1 MIVVSA
7 AEANGEFAPT
17 YSHPVLLERTPVCHP
32 DVYSDGLMLTLL
44 DSRPCRA
51 GETTTNNQHTNT
63 HHPSPTLTTKPAP
76 TTHRRHPHPHHQ
88 CGTTHPPRHQYP
100 LHLGLSQ
107 LLHQHQR
114 TESKQAG
121 SRARCSDIHH
131 HPHNTNTHP
140 TPLPYSTPIPTNAAC
155 LTV

>member
-17 YSHPVLLERTPVCHP
+17 YSHPVLLERTPVRHP

-63 HHPSPTLTTKPAP
+63 HHPSPTPTTKPAP
-76 TTHRRHPHPHHQ
+76 TTEETPTHTTSVVLH
-88 CGTTHPPRHQYP
+88 THP
-100 LHLGLSQ
+100 
-107 LLHQHQR
+107 
-114 TESKQAG
+114 
-121 SRARCSDIHH
+121 D
-131 HPHNTNTHP
+131 TNTHSIWAVRSSY
-140 TPLPYSTPIPTNAAC
+140 TTTNTRSQNRPVSGLAAM
-155 LTV
+155 